1 VEKGNLNK
9 AFVILNKYSAIIALA
24 IVVLY
29 GAIFV
34 PNFLREANLTA
45 IMYQYSIIGFLA
57 LGQMLV
63 ILTGGID
70 LSQGSFVALTSVV
83 AATLMVQAG
92 AIPAAL
98 GALIFC
104 GGLGLIS
111 GIIVAKTKIP
121 AFVATLGMLGI
132 GRGLAKFIAN
142 AKPIPIK
149 DDMFK
154 SLGRA
159 ELFGIPICF
168 LLWILICVLLFY
180 FLKKRKLGRYIYAVG
195 SSEESARLAG
205 INIAR
210 TKMFVYMMAG
220 LFTAFG
226 GLIWAARLGS
236 ASPIGGMNYEMESI
250 AAVVVGG
257 GSLNGG
263 VGSVLGTAAGVLL
276 FGVINS
282 ILNLSGISPF
292 WQGAIKGTIILLA
305 VAISQL
311 QRRRNSK

>member
-1 VEKGNLNK
+1 MEKSNFDK
-9 AFVILNKYSAIIALA
+9 TFIILNKYSAIIALA

-29 GAIFV
+29 GALFV
-34 PNFLREANLTA
+34 PNFLREANMTA

-83 AATLMVQAG
+83 AATLMAQSG
-92 AIPAAL
+92 AVPAAI
-98 GALIFC
+98 GALVFC

-159 ELFGIPICF
+159 ELFGIPVCF
-168 LLWILICVLLFY
+168 LLWILVCILLFY
-180 FLKKRKLGRYIYAVG
+180 FLKKRRLGRYIYAVG

-210 TKMFVYMMAG
+210 TKMLLYDGRPVYSIRWFD
-220 LFTAFG
+220 LG
-226 GLIWAARLGS
+226 GKTG
-236 ASPIGGMNYEMESI
+236 
-250 AAVVVGG
+250 
-257 GSLNGG
+257 
-263 VGSVLGTAAGVLL
+263 
-276 FGVINS
+276 FGV
-282 ILNLSGISPF
+282 PD
-292 WQGAIKGTIILLA
+292 
-305 VAISQL
+305 
-311 QRRRNSK
+311 RRNEL